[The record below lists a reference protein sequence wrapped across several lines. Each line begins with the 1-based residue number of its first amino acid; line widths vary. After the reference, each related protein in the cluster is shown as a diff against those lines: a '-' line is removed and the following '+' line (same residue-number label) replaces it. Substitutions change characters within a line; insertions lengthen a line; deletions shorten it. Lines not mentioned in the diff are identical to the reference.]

1 MKTIEVNKVSY
12 TYKGKTILSDVS
24 LFVEEGDTFALLGE
38 NGSGKS
44 TLIDIILGDITLSS
58 GSIKVFEKTKP
69 NFENIGVV
77 YDHLPFF
84 PLLKVKEIIS
94 YFAAIYGVSASEVY
108 EKYKIVFRL
117 ETIYESHIQQ
127 LSQGEKKRLAI
138 MLSLLGNP
146 KLLILDEP
154 FSHIDPTIIN
164 SIWSVLKSENRTI
177 LYTTHD
183 WISIAQQANKVA
195 FIRDGKMTGIPLDT
209 STFKEQLPGSKKI
222 VTRYD
227 DNVKNILTDYNYYT
241 TSDENVHIF
250 CDDKDKS
257 ILSTIAKHTHNFSI
271 QDTDIQD
278 AYLYS
283 TKNI

>member
-24 LFVEEGDTFALLGE
+24 LLVEEGDTFALLGE

-44 TLIDIILGDITLSS
+44 TLIDVILGDITLSS
-58 GSIKVFEKTKP
+58 GTIQVFGKTKP
-69 NFENIGVV
+69 NFKKIGVV

-108 EKYKIVFRL
+108 EKYKVVFRL

-183 WISIAQQANKVA
+183 WGAIAQQANKVA

-227 DNVKNILTDYNYYT
+227 DNVKNILTEYNYYT

-257 ILSTIAKHTHNFSI
+257 ILSNIAKHTHNFSI

-278 AYLYS
+278 AYLYN

>member
-127 LSQGEKKRLAI
+127 LSQGEKKRVAI

>member
-58 GSIKVFEKTKP
+58 GSVKVFEKTKP
-69 NFENIGVV
+69 DFKNIGVV

-94 YFAAIYGVSASEVY
+94 YFAAIYGISALEVY
-108 EKYKIVFRL
+108 EKYKVVFRL
-117 ETIYESHIQQ
+117 ETIYESFIQQ

-138 MLSLLGNP
+138 MLALLGNP

-183 WISIAQQANKVA
+183 WGAIAQQANKVA

-222 VTRYD
+222 VTRYN
-227 DNVKNILTDYNYYT
+227 DNVKNILINYDYYT

-250 CDDKDKS
+250 CNDKDKS

-278 AYLYS
+278 AYLYN